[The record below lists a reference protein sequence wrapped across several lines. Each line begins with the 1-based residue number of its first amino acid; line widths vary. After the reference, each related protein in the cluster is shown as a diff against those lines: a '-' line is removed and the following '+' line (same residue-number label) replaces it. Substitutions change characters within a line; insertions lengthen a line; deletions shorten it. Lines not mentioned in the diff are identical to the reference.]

1 MSGDSLAG
9 NCTIY
14 SEQFY
19 TCLSNAVSNLRG
31 TCLVPLNCA
40 KQHNVEGGD
49 IENQNAEDP
58 KFGSYRGWMLNTW
71 YLPVSKVHQSKHL
84 TAQRRFCLLFVVE
97 VVSRRAAACICAP
110 GSGLHLLGCRLGG
123 DYDKLRGLCY
133 HHVTIMF
140 ILCQICEITELSPT
154 LLSQSQHT
162 SSQESRGA
170 AHLSPGMIFI
180 WLVLTSCD

>member
-1 MSGDSLAG
+1 
-9 NCTIY
+9 
-14 SEQFY
+14 
-19 TCLSNAVSNLRG
+19 
-31 TCLVPLNCA
+31 
-40 KQHNVEGGD
+40 
-49 IENQNAEDP
+49 
-58 KFGSYRGWMLNTW
+58 MLNTW

-162 SSQESRGA
+162 SSQEGLHIY
-170 AHLSPGMIFI
+170 HLVWFLIGWFWPLVIRERPIMDCYDWTTLFLIFLI
-180 WLVLTSCD
+180 GWFGFRLEFHKKITAPLLISVM